1 MRYAQAIG
9 VLAYTLLSELPELR
23 SLNRKEIAAL
33 ALVGVAPINRD
44 SGRLPP
50 LLCRKLMLDDL
61 IVLHRKIRLKLINLI
76 LWVQACPRNIVASKR
91 LDGLQLVPVS
101 DEGKFYFGGQ

>member
-50 LLCRKLMLDDL
+50 LLCRKLMLNDL
-61 IVLHRKIRLKLINLI
+61 IVLHRKVRLKLINLI
-76 LWVQACPRNIVASKR
+76 FWVQTGLRNIVASKR
-91 LDGLQLVPVS
+91 LDGLEAVPVC
-101 DEGKFYFGGQ
+101 DEGEFYFGGQ